1 MSSYNKYNFIEFRFV
16 SPAPK
21 VAVRANGWLFNCP
34 AVVYDG
40 GVYSS
45 FVELPSL
52 PFFDSDVAIII
63 IIFISLPSSAH
74 TLRPLCFTSPRI
86 IEDMSHA

>member
-1 MSSYNKYNFIEFRFV
+1 MDGSLIAQLWRYFV
-16 SPAPK
+16 TPD
-21 VAVRANGWLFNCP
+21 
-34 AVVYDG
+34 DG

-52 PFFDSDVAIII
+52 PYFDSDVAIII

-74 TLRPLCFTSPRI
+74 TSHPLCSTSPRI
-86 IEDMSHA
+86 IEDMSHARGLRSVPGDAWLWSAQRI